1 MIWLQSVLAL
11 LGVLHAAAAYFYF
24 SKHNRALPWTLAW
37 LSLSVICMTFLPQWP
52 YQSAGLF
59 AGAVLAWTL
68 WWGAIHPSIAH
79 SWIVE
84 NERQATGELVDDAI
98 TIHDLRNFH
107 WLGRGEFTPRWETRR
122 YALAKLSAVDLFV
135 CTWGDPRIAHLIVSL
150 AFDDQA
156 PLAFS
161 IETRRETTERWSMPA
176 GFMRSYELIV
186 IAADERDVIRLRTNV
201 HREQVARYRLRTTP
215 QMRRRLFLTYVA
227 EMSALAQRP
236 RFYHTVASNCTTE
249 VIRILRASGR
259 RLPLDWRILVS
270 GNVPEYLHEL
280 GLLEDQRP
288 ISVVR
293 ANADISALAL
303 AAEGDPAFSR
313 LIRAVAAKTDGPET
327 ASAEPSL

>member
-1 MIWLQSVLAL
+1 MIWLQSALAL
-11 LGVLHAAAAYFYF
+11 LGLLHAAAAYFYF
-24 SKHNRALPWTLAW
+24 SKHDRALPWTLVW
-37 LSLSVICMTFLPQWP
+37 LVLSAGCIAFLPAWP
-52 YQSAGLF
+52 YTSLGVF
-59 AGAVLAWTL
+59 AGAVVAWTL

-79 SWIVE
+79 DWIVE
-84 NERQATGELVDDAI
+84 DERQASGEVVDDAVI
-98 TIHDLRNFH
+98 IRDLRNFH
-107 WLGRGEFTPRWETRR
+107 WLGRGEFTAHWETRR

-150 AFDDQA
+150 LFDDQT

-161 IETRRETTERWSMPA
+161 IETRRETSERWSMLA

-201 HREQVARYRLRTTP
+201 RHEQVARYRLRTTP
-215 QMRRRLFLTYVA
+215 QMRRRLFLTYLA
-227 EMSALAQRP
+227 EMNALAQRP
-236 RFYHTVASNCTTE
+236 RFYNTVASNCTTE

-270 GNVPEYLHEL
+270 GNVPEYLHAL

-313 LIRAVAAKTDGPET
+313 LIRAVAAKTDGPKT
-327 ASAEPSL
+327 ASAERSL